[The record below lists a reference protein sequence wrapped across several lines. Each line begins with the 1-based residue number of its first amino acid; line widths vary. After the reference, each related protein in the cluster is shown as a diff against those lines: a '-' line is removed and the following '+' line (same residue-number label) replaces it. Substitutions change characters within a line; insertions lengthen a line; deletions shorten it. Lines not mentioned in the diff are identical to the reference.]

1 MKNNIF
7 GYIFFIFIIGIMS
20 FAIYKFNVQT
30 KTKQAETSDTGN
42 TGISI
47 NEKGTEL
54 TLGISNFDTINPII
68 TTNKK
73 VQNISKIIYES
84 LVNITEDGKVESSLA
99 KEWETSDNKTYII
112 RLKGG
117 IKWSDGTYFS
127 SSDVKYTID
136 KLKENKK
143 SVYADNV
150 KNITEVD
157 IIDNTTLR
165 VILSQEVPFFEYYL
179 NFPILSSNYYG
190 EDDFWNTEKNNAPI
204 TTGRFKISETT
215 DGGIVLV
222 KNGNWWNIQNDNS
235 IIEKIT
241 INIYSSIAELYNAFK
256 LGSIDI
262 MTTNNANYEQYI
274 GTIGY
279 NSSQIEGRNYVFLA
293 FNTSNKLLSDKNI
306 RKAIKYGI
314 NKDEIISQIYNN
326 SYSKAN
332 FPLNSNSF
340 LVDDSNENSLNLD
353 EMNNL
358 IKNNG
363 WNLKNGKWQK
373 IVDYKTSKLEFN
385 LVVNNDSNRTG
396 VADFIKKSLEEQGF
410 TINVI
415 KASNSDYKKYLEKKN
430 YDMIL
435 CEATQPIAPDLTT
448 YFGSN
453 NISNFSNNDV
463 NEIMKYIDNISDE
476 NELKNKFKK
485 LYEIYEDE
493 VPFVGIARNKIYVI
507 TNSYMFGDIKSKW
520 YNIFFGFKDW
530 YTS

>member
-7 GYIFFIFIIGIMS
+7 GYVFFIFIIGIMS

-30 KTKQAETSDTGN
+30 KAKQTETSDSGN
-42 TGISI
+42 TSIST
-47 NEKGTEL
+47 NEKGTDL

-68 TTNKK
+68 TTNKQ
-73 VQNISKIIYES
+73 VQDISKIIYES
-84 LVNITEDGKVESSLA
+84 LVNITEDGKVESLLA

-136 KLKENKK
+136 KLKENNK
-143 SVYADNV
+143 SVYAENV
-150 KNITEVD
+150 KNVTEVD

-190 EDDFWNTEKNNAPI
+190 EDDFWDTEKNKAPI
-204 TTGRFKISETT
+204 TTGRFKISEST
-215 DGGIVLV
+215 DSGITLV
-222 KNGNWWNIQNDNS
+222 KNGNWWNIQSDNS
-235 IIEKIT
+235 VIEKIT
-241 INIYSSIAELYNAFK
+241 INLYSSIAELYNAFK

-279 NSSQIEGRNYVFLA
+279 NLKEIEGRNYVFLA
-293 FNTSNKLLSDKNI
+293 FNTESKILSNKNI
-306 RKAIKYGI
+306 RKSIKYGI
-314 NKDEIISQIYNN
+314 NKDEIVSKIYNN
-326 SYSKAN
+326 SYLKAN
-332 FPLNSNSF
+332 FPLNSDNF
-340 LVDDSNENSLNLD
+340 LVDDKNENSLNLD

-358 IKNNG
+358 LKNEG
-363 WNLKNGKWQK
+363 WNLKSGKLQK
-373 IVDYKTSKLEFN
+373 IIDYKTTKLELN
-385 LVVNNDSNRTG
+385 LVVNNDSNRVG
-396 VADFIKKSLEEQGF
+396 VADYIKQSLEEQGF

-415 KASNSDYKKYLEKKN
+415 KASNSDYRKYLEKKN

-435 CEATQPIAPDLTT
+435 CEVTQPIAPDLTT
-448 YFGSN
+448 YLGNN
-453 NISNFSNNDV
+453 NISRFSNNDV
-463 NEIMKYIDNISDE
+463 NEIMGYIDNISDE
-476 NELKNKFKK
+476 NELKNNFKK
-485 LYEIYEDE
+485 LYEIYEDD
-493 VPFVGIARNKIYVI
+493 VPFVGIARNKMYVI